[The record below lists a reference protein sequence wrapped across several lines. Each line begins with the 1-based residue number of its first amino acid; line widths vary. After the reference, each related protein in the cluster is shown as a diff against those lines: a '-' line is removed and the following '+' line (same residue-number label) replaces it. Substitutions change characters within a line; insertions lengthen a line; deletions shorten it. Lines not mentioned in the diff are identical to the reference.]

1 MRFPIVA
8 AAILILT
15 LAGCGGDSEK
25 PEAAEIKAGT
35 CIAKDVADE
44 NDRAPDF
51 GSVVPCSEPH
61 VYEILEVLDLP
72 ENALSGKTDKE
83 KLANRKDLAN
93 LASTED
99 DEASA
104 ENDAYFEFA
113 FEACNA
119 ALLETTGYDRLT
131 VDGVDA
137 ADALV
142 YPALGQK
149 IVSPWLNVSPQD
161 HWLDDQRQLICSARF
176 VKNANDTEG
185 DGPVQPQSSANDK
198 PLLSAI
204 GSSSFPV
211 ELRDCNTF
219 DTKDVSRPIGCDKQ
233 HYGETLFVFDAESVF
248 DEKFVKGIDPEKPT
262 DKEMDEL
269 DRVCAEAFPAV
280 MSEGYDKS
288 KVRGKAFIGTYWET
302 DDYKTIGCELTAVDS
317 KTKDLGPGSLVW
329 TDAKNA
335 ELVDA
340 R

>member
-1 MRFPIVA
+1 MRLPTGT
-8 AAILILT
+8 AAILVIA
-15 LAGCGGDSEK
+15 LAGCGGVAEK
-25 PEAAEIKAGT
+25 PKADEIKAGT
-35 CIAKDVADE
+35 CIAKDIADE
-44 NDRAPDF
+44 DDRAPDF
-51 GSVVPCSEPH
+51 DSVVPCSEPH
-61 VYEILEVLDLP
+61 VYEILDVLDLP
-72 ENALSGKTDKE
+72 KKALKGKTDKE
-83 KLANRKDLAN
+83 KLANRKDLAT
-93 LASTED
+93 LASTD

-104 ENDAYFEFA
+104 ANDAYFEFA
-113 FEACNA
+113 FEACDA

-149 IVSPWLNVSPQD
+149 IASPWLNLSPKD

-176 VKNANDTEG
+176 VKNANDPEG

-219 DTKDVSRPIGCDKQ
+219 DKKDDSRPIGCDKQ

-269 DRVCAEAFPAV
+269 DRVCAEVFPTL

-302 DDYKTIGCELTAVDS
+302 DDYKTVGCELTAVDS
-317 KTKDLGPGSLVW
+317 KTKDLGPGSFVW
-329 TDAKNA
+329 TDAKKV